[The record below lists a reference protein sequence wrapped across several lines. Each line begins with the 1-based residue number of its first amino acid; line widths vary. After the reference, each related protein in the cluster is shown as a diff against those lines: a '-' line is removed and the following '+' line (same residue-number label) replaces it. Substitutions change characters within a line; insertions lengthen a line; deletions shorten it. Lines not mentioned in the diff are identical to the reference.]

1 MKDYVIVNGKK
12 VILDLP
18 MSKKDKQFIK
28 GHIAHNKDRRMRPF
42 KTEKVLDGNPHFKGY
57 KVNPLFN

>member
-1 MKDYVIVNGKK
+1 MKDYIFVNGKK

-18 MSKKDKQFIK
+18 MSKKDKDFIK
-28 GHIAHNKDRRMRPF
+28 GHIVRNKDRKLRAF

-57 KVNPLFN
+57 KVNPWF